1 MHKKTIL
8 AILVAVAAFSGV
20 ISSAS
25 AQQQAQST
33 IHDES
38 HKAENDGSP
47 VADVSPRPAA
57 DSVQTVQVA
66 DSGIGTDGHTGRIA
80 SGSRTVAPAVKEGG
94 GKNSVPDS
102 TRLCPAIFC
111 DPYFGR

>member
-1 MHKKTIL
+1 MHKKTAL
-8 AILVAVAAFSGV
+8 TLLVAFAAFSGF

-38 HKAENDGSP
+38 HKANNDGSP
-47 VADVSPRPAA
+47 VADASPRPAA
-57 DSVQTVQVA
+57 DSVQTAQVA
-66 DSGIGTDGHTGRIA
+66 DSGIGTDGNTGRIA
-80 SGSRTVAPAVKEGG
+80 SGSRTVAPVVTEGG
-94 GKNSVPDS
+94 GKNRVSDS